1 MDIPENNHKKITLAI
16 IAIVI
21 VALVLFVIVWKNKT
35 KKESQTQTQTQKETT
50 GIAGPDG
57 KTLPAPPEMPKIQAP
72 AEVTSISGTV
82 EKIEGKTI
90 TVKANFFGEQKT
102 FAVTAG
108 DATKIQKS
116 EMKKDIP
123 KPEEGKP
130 FEPFTL
136 TDASFSDIRQNDNL
150 TIEASENIKD
160 KTSFVAK
167 TISINI
173 MNLPAVSAPSNVSA
187 PPEMPNFPDMKDL
200 PAPPKMEN
208 LPAPPAMP
216 KI

>member
-1 MDIPENNHKKITLAI
+1 MIIPENNHKKITLAI

-21 VALVLFVIVWKNKT
+21 VALILFAVVWKT
-35 KKESQTQTQTQKETT
+35 KIKKATQTQTQATAAT
-50 GIAGPDG
+50 ASDG
-57 KTLPAPPEMPKIQAP
+57 TTLPASPEMPKIQVP

-82 EKIEGKTI
+82 EKIEGKTL
-90 TVKANFFGEQKT
+90 TVKANFFGKQKT

-150 TIEASENIKD
+150 TVEASENIKD
-160 KTSFVAK
+160 KTSFEAK
-167 TISINI
+167 IISINI
-173 MNLPAVSAPSNVSA
+173 MNLPDVSAPSNVSA
-187 PPEMPNFPDMKDL
+187 PPEMPNLPDMKDL
-200 PAPPKMEN
+200 PAPPKMPD
-208 LPAPPAMP
+208 LPTPP